1 MQSAKQAYIV
11 AGVDLA
17 SVCNRNET
25 RVAACLRKVLEELGN
40 PTLETKVLQDA
51 FALALNQL
59 PARYAQSGTIV
70 LREPVRKED
79 ITAAVEK
86 SLHRALANP
95 KP

>member
-51 FALALNQL
+51 FALALNQFWI
-59 PARYAQSGTIV
+59 PPGSRFPDNQHFTATHVFI
-70 LREPVRKED
+70 D
-79 ITAAVEK
+79 IK
-86 SLHRALANP
+86 GL
-95 KP
+95 